1 MINLITIGSCTP
13 LEIMQTDPEFSS
25 KYHLLYRYTGSVSR
39 TYYSPGKI
47 SLNILKDKTLCE
59 AKNFFIKQQLTAILK
74 DQDLISIVRSSP
86 KDTVIIIDLA
96 YELWRFYYDGIEM
109 FDICAFYPRIENS
122 IPTWLKD
129 TISKNKK
136 NFDNENL
143 SIARRQYEYIEDFI
157 TQLSQIS
164 NNVIVFGNTFTSNM
178 YCNNTNQV
186 GTFLPVHRIYNA
198 KIPIG
203 KNYNFSSEIMAY
215 HYIVKVIENFYNNLN
230 KFVSKIPNLTRFHID
245 LNKVYSD
252 PYHHQGPHPSHY
264 HRSCREFLRPLLE
277 NTINE
282 VLHKNKQKD
291 LILLGDSHSQIH

>member
-13 LEIMQTDPEFSS
+13 LEIMQTDSNFFS
-25 KYHLLYRYTGSVSR
+25 KYNLLYKYTGSISR
-39 TYYSPGKI
+39 TYYPPGKI
-47 SLNILKDKTLCE
+47 ALNIMKDKNLYAT
-59 AKNFFIKQQLTAILK
+59 KNVLLKQQIDAITK
-74 DQDLISIVRSSP
+74 EQDLLSIIRSSP
-86 KDTVIIIDLA
+86 KNTVIIIDLS

-109 FDICAFYPRIENS
+109 FDVCSFYPRIENS

-164 NNVIVFGNTFTSNM
+164 NNVILFGNTFTSNM

-203 KNYNFSSEIMAY
+203 KNYKFSSEIMAY
-215 HYIVKVIENFYNNLN
+215 QYIVKVIQNFYNNLN
-230 KFVSKIPNLTRFHID
+230 KFVSKISNLTSFHID

-264 HRSCREFLRPLLE
+264 HRSCREFLQPLLE
-277 NTINE
+277 TTIND
-282 VLHKNKQKD
+282 VLQKNKNSE
-291 LILLGDSHSQIH
+291 LILLNH